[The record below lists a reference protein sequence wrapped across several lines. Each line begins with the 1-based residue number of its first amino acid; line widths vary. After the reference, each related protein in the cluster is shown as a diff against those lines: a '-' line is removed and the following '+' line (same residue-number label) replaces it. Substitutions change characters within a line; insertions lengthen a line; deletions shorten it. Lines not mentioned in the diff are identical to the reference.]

1 MTPLEIFEVSPTTF
15 QEGDV
20 DTLND
25 IRAKAIPGCAAR
37 RAALDEASA
46 HEQGSEETLGK
57 VEALAECSRQTEKQV
72 LVSIMDEAAST
83 TDSCNVRGLAS
94 TWRTAH
100 DETTVWQETA
110 NLLRFKR
117 VPAARLRRLEASLSL
132 RKIEAVLAGVLAS
145 LSHAETIAKLVTA
158 GVFQNEN
165 RVALISEE
173 TERLRGQAKEAD
185 RQVALATDAL
195 RAEQTRQTVEE
206 QRRLT
211 CGQITRAEAA
221 TAVPASQG

>member
-1 MTPLEIFEVSPTTF
+1 MIPLEIFEVSPTTF
-15 QEGDV
+15 REGDV
-20 DTLND
+20 DTLKD
-25 IRAKAIPGCAAR
+25 IRDKAIPGCAAR

-57 VEALAECSRQTEKQV
+57 VEALAERSRQTEKQV
-72 LVSIMDEAAST
+72 LVNIMDEAAST
-83 TDSCNVRGLAS
+83 TDACDVQGLAS
-94 TWRTAH
+94 TWRKAH

-117 VPAARLRRLEASLSL
+117 IPAARLRRLEATLSL

-173 TERLRGQAKEAD
+173 TERARALSKECD
-185 RQVALATDAL
+185 RQVGLAEDAL
-195 RAEQTRQTVEE
+195 RDERTRQAVDE
-206 QRRLT
+206 QRRVT
-211 CGQITRAEAA
+211 VGAITRAE
-221 TAVPASQG
+221 VASAIPSYQA